1 MSKYKREMIHR
12 AAAAFKALSNPHR
25 LRIFLKLASCCCP
38 ELLHPDE
45 EQGAC
50 VGDLGEGI
58 DIALSTLSHHVKELR
73 YAGLVECSKDGKEV
87 ICCINRELFDEIIC
101 FLRDACAPAERTT
114 DPE

>member
-1 MSKYKREMIHR
+1 MSNYDSVKIEQ

-25 LRIFLKLASCCCP
+25 LRIFLRLASCCCP
-38 ELLHPDE
+38 EILNPDE

-50 VGDLGEGI
+50 VGELGEGME
-58 DIALSTLSHHVKELR
+58 IALSTLSHHVKELR

-87 ICCINRELFDEIIC
+87 ICCINRELFDEIIG
-101 FLRDACAPAERTT
+101 FLREACAPAARTT